1 MSALLVMMVTAWG
14 AEVHSGDDLTVDV
27 GGDVKTFV
35 NTSFPYEHV
44 LMPEDPSGQGIVDF
58 RLKTEL
64 RYKRLLVFKAH
75 HATTLLVPGST
86 TSTASTGV
94 GIQAPE
100 ALPLSWEA
108 YDTDGLVLRGRMD
121 RLSATLR
128 VPHAD
133 ITLGRQ
139 PLSFGKTS
147 FFTPLDLV
155 SPFNPAV
162 VDQEYRPGV
171 DAARLDLY
179 AGMATQLTLAAA
191 YADDWDREGMVFSAY
206 GQTTLGV
213 WDLGLFAGHVRGDQ
227 VYGLAT
233 AGSLGPVGITGEG
246 TITLPDQDDVDPFV
260 RAALGGF
267 VRPGPKTTV
276 SAEAYVQT
284 LREADPDTYLLGL
297 DDPRYERGE
306 LWLMGRY
313 YGGLAI
319 SQEITP
325 TVFGNVA
332 VIGNVTDPSALIAP
346 SLSWSLAQNADLS
359 VSGFFGVG
367 ERPDDVELEDLF
379 FMTEDEAAAIV
390 NSEFGLVPAAGVV
403 RLAAYF

>member
-1 MSALLVMMVTAWG
+1 MTWLLATALA
-14 AEVHSGDDLTVDV
+14 AEVHSGEDLQVDL

-44 LMPEDPSGQGIVDF
+44 LLPQDPSGQGIVDF
-58 RLKTEL
+58 RLKAEL
-64 RYKRLLVFKAH
+64 RYKRLLVLKAH
-75 HATTLLVPGST
+75 HATTLLAPGAT
-86 TSTASTGV
+86 TSAASTGV
-94 GIQAPE
+94 GNQAPE

-108 YDTDGLVLRGRMD
+108 YDTDGLILRGRMD
-121 RLSATLR
+121 RLSAQLR

-171 DAARLDLY
+171 DAARVDLY

-191 YADDWDREGMVFSAY
+191 YADDWDRQGMVFSAY

-213 WDLGLFAGHVRGDQ
+213 WDLGAYAGHVRGDQ

-233 AGSLGPVGITGEG
+233 AGSLGAVGVTGEG
-246 TITLPDQDDVDPFV
+246 TVTLPDQDDVDPFV
-260 RAALGGF
+260 RAALGAF
-267 VRPGPKTTV
+267 VRPTEKTTV
-276 SAEAYVQT
+276 TAEGYVQT
-284 LREADPDTYLLGL
+284 LRDTDPDDYLKGL

-313 YGGLAI
+313 YAGVAV
-319 SQEITP
+319 SQEVTP
-325 TVFGNVA
+325 TVFANVA
-332 VIGNVTDPSALIAP
+332 VISNVTDPSALIAP
-346 SLSWSLAQNADLS
+346 SVSWSVAQNADLS
-359 VSGFFGVG
+359 VSGFVGVG
-367 ERPDDVELEDLF
+367 ERPDDVELAELVL
-379 FMTEDEAAAIV
+379 MTEDDAAAIV

-403 RLAAYF
+403 RLATYF